1 MAKAIVVV
9 SHTQINDGNALI
21 GYTVSVIQIAE
32 PFSYGSHY
40 SVNIAQGLAANLLA
54 WRTKIL
60 AEIAERGV
68 IAVASDVIVF
78 GGPS

>member
-1 MAKAIVVV
+1 MAKVIVVV
-9 SHTQINDGNALI
+9 SNTQVNDGLALI

-40 SVNIAQGLAANLLA
+40 SVNIAQSLTVNLLA

-68 IAVASDVIVF
+68 SALTSDVIVF